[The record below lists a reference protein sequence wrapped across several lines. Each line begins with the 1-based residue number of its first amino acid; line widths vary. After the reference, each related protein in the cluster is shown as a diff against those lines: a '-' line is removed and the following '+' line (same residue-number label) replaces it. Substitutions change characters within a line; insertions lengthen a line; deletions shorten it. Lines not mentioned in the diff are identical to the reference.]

1 MPSRP
6 ASPSRLRR
14 SPHLVVAF
22 VAAALG
28 PLLGAAEVA
37 AQDAEPVTVVHAGW
51 LLAVPGEEPLT
62 EVSVIVRGGVVE
74 AIEDG
79 FVTPGG
85 AEVVDLSDHYVM
97 PGFIDSHVHL
107 SSELGPG
114 RELDAVTLNSTDVV
128 LDAARNAR
136 TTLMAGFTTVQDVGG
151 SLDGMTALRDGIR
164 DGDVVG
170 PRLRVAGPGV
180 TPTGGH
186 GDANGFSL
194 DVLDLLGNRFAC
206 NGPADCR
213 RAVRELVRGGVDV
226 IKITATGGVL
236 SNTAAGVE
244 QQFFDDE
251 LVAIVEAA
259 RMMGRKVTAH
269 AHGATGVDSFLEA
282 GGASIEHG
290 TYLDENSIRLFRE
303 TDAFLVPTVLA
314 GVTVAEMAEG
324 QDWMPAPI
332 REKALTVGPQMLDM
346 VRRAHEGGV
355 RIAFG
360 TDSGVSAHGDNAR
373 EFELLVEAGLTPMEA
388 IRTATVHAAEHVEM
402 GDRIGTI
409 EAGKLADIV
418 ASDGDPLADI
428 STLTEISFVMKG
440 GVVYKHPGG

>member
-1 MPSRP
+1 MPDRRPRLAPSPPLSALAVALTLACAGLASPAP
-6 ASPSRLRR
+6 AS
-14 SPHLVVAF
+14 
-22 VAAALG
+22 
-28 PLLGAAEVA
+28 
-37 AQDAEPVTVVHAGW
+37 AQDGDATVIHAGW
-51 LLAVPGEEPLT
+51 LLAVPGEAPRT
-62 EVSVIVRGGVVE
+62 DVSIVVRGGVIESV
-74 AIEDG
+74 EDG
-79 FVTPGG
+79 FVTPSG
-85 AEVVDLSDHYVM
+85 ATVIDLSDRYLM

-107 SSELGPG
+107 SSELGPN
-114 RELDAVTLNSTDVV
+114 RALDAVQLNSTDVV

-151 SLDGMTALRDGIR
+151 ALDGMTALRDAIA

-170 PRLRVAGPGV
+170 PRLRVSGPGV

-186 GDANGFSL
+186 GDANGWAL
-194 DVLDLLGNRFAC
+194 DVMDLLGNRFAC

-269 AHGATGVDSFLEA
+269 AHGTTGVDSFLEA

-290 TYLDENSIRLFRE
+290 TYLDDNSIRLFRE
-303 TDAFLVPTVLA
+303 NDAFLVPTVLA

-332 REKALTVGPQMLDM
+332 REKSLMVGPQMLDM

-360 TDSGVSAHGDNAR
+360 TDSGVSAHGVNAR
-373 EFELLVEAGLTPMEA
+373 EFQLLVEAGLTPMEA
-388 IRTATVHAAEHVEM
+388 IRTATVNAAEHVEM
-402 GDRIGTI
+402 SDRIGTI
-409 EAGKLADIV
+409 EPGKMADIV
-418 ASDGDPLADI
+418 ASNGDPLDDI
-428 STLTEISFVMKG
+428 ATLMDISFVMKD
-440 GVVYKHPGG
+440 GVVHKR

>member
-1 MPSRP
+1 MPSRAAVRP
-6 ASPSRLRR
+6 SRPSSPSL
-14 SPHLVVAF
+14 
-22 VAAALG
+22 AAALLAAAAG
-28 PLLGAAEVA
+28 ALLGSGIAA
-37 AQDAEPVTVVHAGW
+37 AQEAEPVTVIHAGW

-62 EVSVIVRGGVVE
+62 EVSVIVRAGVVE
-74 AIEDG
+74 SVEAG
-79 FVTPGG
+79 FVTPAG
-85 AEVVDLSDHYVM
+85 AEVVDLSDRFVL

-107 SSELGPG
+107 SSELGPSG
-114 RELDAVTLNSTDVV
+114 ALDAVTLNSTDVV

-151 SLDGMTALRDGIR
+151 PLDGMTALRDGIR

-186 GDANGFSL
+186 GDSNGYSL
-194 DVLDLLGNRFAC
+194 EVLDLLSNRFAC

-213 RAVRELVRGGVDV
+213 RAVRELVRSGVDV

-236 SNTAAGVE
+236 SNTAAGVG

-269 AHGATGVDSFLEA
+269 AHGVTGVDSFLEA

-303 TDAFLVPTVLA
+303 TGAFLVPTVLA
-314 GVTVAEMAEG
+314 GATVAEMAEN
-324 QDWMPAPI
+324 QDWMPGPI
-332 REKALTVGPQMLDM
+332 REKSLQVGPQMLDM

-360 TDSGVSAHGDNAR
+360 TDSGVSSHGDNAR

-402 GDRIGTI
+402 ADRIGTI

-418 ASDGDPLADI
+418 ASDRDPLADI
-428 STLTEISFVMKG
+428 STLREISFVMKN
-440 GVVYKHPGG
+440 GVVYKRPPR